1 MNCMF
6 QNPDDVP
13 EEVEEQNDQEDRGV
27 AEQESEDLLEKVPL
41 ESPRQGQD
49 DSRYSEEEHKQDDNQ
64 DDNHERDDTVRS
76 PELSDSSSSSSSSS
90 SGSESSDSED
100 ESKKGTRS

>member
-1 MNCMF
+1 MF
-6 QNPDDVP
+6 QNPEDVP
-13 EEVEEQNDQEDRGV
+13 EEVAEQNDQEDRGV
-27 AEQESEDLLEKVPL
+27 DKAKQESEDLETVSL

-49 DSRYSEEEHKQDDNQ
+49 DSRYQEEENKHEDNQ
-64 DDNHERDDTVRS
+64 ERDDTVRS

-90 SGSESSDSED
+90 SDSENSHSED